1 MAEPIESFNQVNLG
15 ETGVGKTHHNILTIK
30 LALKAIPETGK
41 QAMKVLVLD
50 FQGEEGYSKIKTLP
64 GTREAI
70 IKFVNQKTIEARRIT
85 KMHPDGRLLTNQEK
99 CDIMQFAANTF
110 KHGQIYYDD
119 IDAYAA
125 FASSGDEDMIGSLM
139 GNRHKGIDNIFSHQA
154 WRKIGVTEAENL
166 TIIRLHKTGDDP
178 YAMDQRKQKNFPM
191 HLCMIGHYIVEAQY
205 DLVNKMYRNGKLTKE
220 QWLSHKSYHVYID
233 VRKKLIYPVSENNF
247 KLAVRKY
254 CFMNPKVI
262 ASEVRLMLYDNII
275 ATKDKN
281 KIETERLAVQR
292 LEERFMDEYLRKPQ
306 IKITTKK

>member
-1 MAEPIESFNQVNLG
+1 MPEAIESFNQVNLG
-15 ETGVGKTHHNILTIK
+15 ETGVGKTHHNIQTIK

-50 FQGEEGYSKIKTLP
+50 FQREEGYAKIKTLP

-70 IKFVNQKTIEARRIT
+70 VKFVNQKTIEARRIT
-85 KMHPDGRLLTNQEK
+85 KFHESGRLLNSKEK
-99 CDIMQFAANTF
+99 CDIMQFAASTF

-178 YAMDQRKQKNFPM
+178 YAMDTRKQKNFPM
-191 HLCMIGHYIVEAQY
+191 HLCMIGHYIVEDQY
-205 DLVNKMYRNGKLTKE
+205 DLVNKMYRNDQLTKE
-220 QWLSHKSYHVYID
+220 QWLSHKSFHVYID
-233 VRKKLIYPVSENNF
+233 VRKKLIYPVSEGNF
-247 KLAVRKY
+247 KIAVRKY
-254 CFMNPKVI
+254 CFLNPKIV
-262 ASEVRLMLYDNII
+262 ASEIKLMIYDNII
-275 ATKDKN
+275 APSAKN
-281 KIETERLAVQR
+281 KIESERLAMKR
-292 LEERFMDEYLRKPQ
+292 LEDKFVEEYLRKP
-306 IKITTKK
+306 KIQTKK